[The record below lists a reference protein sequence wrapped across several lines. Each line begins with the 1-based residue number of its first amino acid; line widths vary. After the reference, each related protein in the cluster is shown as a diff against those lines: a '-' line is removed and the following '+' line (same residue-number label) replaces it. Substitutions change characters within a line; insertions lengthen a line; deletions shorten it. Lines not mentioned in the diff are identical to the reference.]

1 MDAASLIQM
10 APEKPPQANDHR
22 CSRPKG
28 VAHAAAMAAA
38 MTIFLV
44 VAAACTALLLILV
57 VAARASRR
65 HRGISRYCIP
75 SSPDRASPLP
85 PPHRAVLSPAD
96 LRRLPSFAFSGDETS
111 ASTCAVCLEVAR
123 AGERWRAMPAC
134 RHAFHANC
142 VDRWLATRSAACP
155 LCRAAVTAS
164 SMG

>member
-1 MDAASLIQM
+1 M

-44 VAAACTALLLILV
+44 VAAACTALLLTLV

-65 HRGISRYCIP
+65 HRSISRYCVP
-75 SSPDRASPLP
+75 SSLEPSP
-85 PPHRAVLSPAD
+85 PPPRHRAVLSPAD
-96 LRRLPSFAFSGDETS
+96 LHRLPSFAFPDAGGGDENP
-111 ASTCAVCLEVAR
+111 ASTCAVCLEAAR

-134 RHAFHANC
+134 RHAFHADC

-155 LCRAAVTAS
+155 LCRTAVVTAS